1 MDLYKKY
8 DRNHK
13 KLEPWMLQSGDQLH
27 LCNRVILTP
36 LGAEGGNTCYK
47 DTITICYQFYIDQSA
62 ERQKEIVEC
71 LARNVSNPLIDKIY
85 LLNEKIYTDE
95 ELGIKSDKIIQKNI
109 HKRLTYKDL
118 FDSVDKYNIEGYV
131 VLCNS
136 DIFFDNTLE
145 NLFFTDLSLGK
156 IMLSQLRFEYTDGD
170 SQHKLWGWDERLKR
184 AEDGS
189 ITTTKGNDYWM
200 RTFNTSADA
209 WIFHSKFN
217 VPTEFRDHFDFMLGF
232 PHCENRFHYLMY
244 VLRYILIR
252 DPYYV
257 RIFHHHQSGKRNYT
271 KKDNSI
277 GNYTY
282 IMPYQLSSAKAAK
295 GVKIQPFP
303 NTESMSCVK

>member
-8 DRNHK
+8 ARNHK
-13 KLEPWMLQSGDQLH
+13 KIEPWMLRSGDRLH
-27 LCNRVILTP
+27 LCNRLILTP
-36 LGAEGGNTCYK
+36 LGAEGNTCYK

-170 SQHKLWGWDERLKR
+170 PQHKLCGWDYNRNHS
-184 AEDGS
+184 DHP
-189 ITTTKGNDYWM
+189 
-200 RTFNTSADA
+200 FNSSADA

-217 VPTEFRDHFDFMLGF
+217 VPAELRDHFDFMLGI
-232 PHCENRFHYLMY
+232 PHCENRLHYLMY
-244 VLRYILIR
+244 TLRYILIK

-257 RIFHHHQSGKRNYT
+257 RIFHRHQSGKRNYT

-295 GVKIQPFP
+295 GVKLQPFP

>member
-13 KLEPWMLQSGDQLH
+13 KIKPWVKPRAGGLQ
-27 LCNRVILTP
+27 LCQRLILSP
-36 LGAEGGNTCYK
+36 LGAEGNTCYK
-47 DTITICYQFYIDQSA
+47 DAINICYQFYIDKSA

-118 FDSVDKYNIEGYV
+118 FDSVDKYKIEGYV
-131 VLCNS
+131 VLCNA

-156 IMLSQLRFEYTDGD
+156 IMLCQLRFEYIDNNSHHALFGA
-170 SQHKLWGWDERLKR
+170 H
-184 AEDGS
+184 
-189 ITTTKGNDYWM
+189 I
-200 RTFNTSADA
+200 NTYSGASADA

-217 VPTEFRDHFDFMLGF
+217 VPAELRDHFDFPLGI
-232 PHCENRFHYLMY
+232 PMCELHFSFLMY
-244 VLRYILIR
+244 TLRYILIK

-257 RIFHHHQSGKRNYT
+257 RIFHHHQSGKRNYGQGAQT
-271 KKDNSI
+271 VV
-277 GNYTY
+277 GHQVY
-282 IMPYQLSSAKAAK
+282 ILPYKCTLWNPKK
-295 GVKIQPFP
+295 GVKLQPFQ
-303 NTESMSCVK
+303 KQAQ

>member
-8 DRNHK
+8 NRKRKVLKPPWVYK
-13 KLEPWMLQSGDQLH
+13 KGEQLH
-27 LCNRVILTP
+27 LAQRLLLSP
-36 LGAEGGNTCYK
+36 LGAKGNTCYK
-47 DTITICYQFYIDQSA
+47 DTINICYQFYIDKSA

-118 FDSVDKYNIEGYV
+118 FDSVDKYKIEGYV
-131 VLCNS
+131 VLCNA

-156 IMLSQLRFEYTDGD
+156 IMLCQLRFEYIDNNSHHALFGA
-170 SQHKLWGWDERLKR
+170 H
-184 AEDGS
+184 
-189 ITTTKGNDYWM
+189 I
-200 RTFNTSADA
+200 NTYSGASADA

-217 VPTEFRDHFDFMLGF
+217 VPAELRAHFDFPLGI
-232 PHCENRFHYLMY
+232 PMCELHFSFLMY
-244 VLRYILIR
+244 TLRYILIK

-257 RIFHHHQSGKRNYT
+257 RIFHHHQSGKRNY
-271 KKDNSI
+271 
-277 GNYTY
+277 GQGAQAVVGHQVY
-282 IMPYQLSSAKAAK
+282 ILPYKCTLWNPKK
-295 GVKIQPFP
+295 GVKLQPFQ
-303 NTESMSCVK
+303 KQAQ